1 MYYFSFFQN
10 HQTRWKEK
18 EKEEKALKKD
28 LTTSRNTE
36 QLAARL
42 SKNIDSWWK
51 QSMMKVLEE
60 ITSKDKFL
68 EEGKHE
74 IAAKGP
80 IPRLIIILS
89 LVSMEIMCRV
99 CSSSS
104 TVSDCSSAWKSKT

>member
-42 SKNIDSWWK
+42 SKNVDS
-51 QSMMKVLEE
+51 
-60 ITSKDKFL
+60 
-68 EEGKHE
+68 
-74 IAAKGP
+74 
-80 IPRLIIILS
+80 
-89 LVSMEIMCRV
+89 
-99 CSSSS
+99 
-104 TVSDCSSAWKSKT
+104 